1 MVLSSIPNK
10 AHSNN
15 PFSKSDIGA
24 QSAWKGFSSQT
35 LYIASR
41 IASDAND
48 YNFFPEDIEDLV
60 VKKDES
66 VIEAIQVKNISS
78 DLTLSSLA
86 STKSSKSG
94 EGFFKRICSLHID
107 YPSFSKVRIIY
118 FNKLGD
124 EITGFLNGNKDCRKS
139 ILKKLTNNHDIEANC
154 AEWLLSSL
162 VFERVSDEQ
171 LQVTI
176 FDQLKDC
183 VPIMAAPDLSQSLLV
198 QYVSDLS
205 KIKGSTNLKQ
215 WQEQIYQIGTDIA
228 AIDGYYKEYQKS
240 LLRLCD
246 LTLDKNLEQLKNEF
260 EQGVSAHP
268 AHIRNSLDFH
278 RTIWLNKIAETMEK
292 DKAVIVKGV
301 SGQGKS
307 ALCYRYLIDH
317 YPERLVF
324 CVRRVESS
332 RQAENL
338 AIALKGIAKHTNS
351 MIVYIDVN
359 PGEQQWVLLIQELQA
374 RGVSVPVLVSIRE
387 EDFKMTQVDGSS
399 VNFEVIEVNL
409 SKQEAENIFGVFTT
423 LSPHPQFRSFEE
435 AWTRFGL
442 EGPFIEFAY
451 LLTNNQTLKQRLQA
465 QIKNLLRESHPDSW
479 FSLLQL
485 VCFAGKTGCPLIFD
499 NAKKEVSGNNTFAAI
514 QRLSDEY
521 LIRRSEDGV
530 YIEALHPLRAQIICN
545 VLMEEI
551 GEDSSALMLSVL
563 KCIDSNYL
571 PLFLMEYFS
580 NHSYSSNI
588 IAKVAVVEQQDW
600 IACAGLIRTMLW
612 LDVKRYVEL
621 NHEVI
626 DDLIIKYG
634 AGWLSFL
641 PLDTSGLL
649 RSDKFIVERLASSL
663 QNIRTEDINAE
674 IDRIRKALT
683 SLQIDYAATDLLIA
697 NCKPPSC
704 IPMDDNEWSMFGYS
718 LFWFAKRRREI
729 VIPFTVE
736 QLLENLLSGD
746 IKSRADAIL
755 GIYEQSYADYYNAAI
770 EVLSA
775 RMIEEY
781 FIVHLS
787 ITDEEV
793 QCYCIPPVFDNH
805 KTTNTAKNFNH
816 YWKMKVLHIL
826 DHMYTEKE
834 YIEVT
839 LIGVD
844 LLQDLGIR
852 ALDHKARIHK
862 SNRSNAWITEI
873 NAWKKSRID
882 YGYRPDS
889 WENYLNRID
898 QIRRIASKLISDT
911 IVDIEFLYKKQRH
924 SKERWDKLSIDL
936 SSLKQLLF
944 QAVLLPKTV
953 VDPYCLYRED
963 MKDDILNSTQKEPA
977 ILGLSFNLYTNFR
990 KSFDDTYRQ
999 LELFYD
1005 QFAEVLLARI
1015 NRQNLDH
1022 INNPRLPLINLFN
1035 SAKALWAMQKEYKI
1049 LFSNYRTIE
1058 HDFEKLE
1065 IEGMLTLVNI
1075 WAHVFENP
1083 MKGYAIAYDAKQ
1095 LYRKSCDTIEQAFKE
1110 ALILISGEAHTI
1122 DSKTYLLTGFN
1133 PLAGDM
1139 VEDKYKNV
1147 VLVLRDVY
1155 KQALSYNSVRWYLET
1170 QASELIYVPIYNEV
1184 PLGSGF
1190 QLPPYRILD
1199 VNESQLSTTLFP
1211 AELPVSLYSILGVA
1225 FEELDQ
1231 WQLAAGYLG
1240 VVKMQI
1246 TQYNDVISILS
1257 ASTVICESG
1266 LVKYISMFSNQMSE
1280 MITKLLDSIT
1290 LPLKTLELVA
1300 DEDVVD
1306 AFGIIQSVFDDMQTI
1321 YEQISTLQKIG
1332 ELEQKID
1339 NAVGCMLL
1347 LKPYVLKGARI
1358 KFNNNT
1364 E

>member
-1 MVLSSIPNK
+1 MSQSRIPNNVHNK
-10 AHSNN
+10 N

-41 IASDAND
+41 IASDTND
-48 YNFFPEDIEDLV
+48 YDFFPEDIEDLV
-60 VKKDES
+60 VKKDEI

-94 EGFFKRICSLHID
+94 EGFFKRVCSLHVS
-107 YPSFSKVRIIY
+107 YPSLSTVRIIF
-118 FNKLGD
+118 FNKLGE
-124 EITGFLNGNKDCRKS
+124 EIIGFLSGNEGYRKS
-139 ILKKLTNNHDIEANC
+139 ISKKLTDNHDIPANC

-171 LQVTI
+171 LQVVI
-176 FDQLKDC
+176 SEQLKDY
-183 VPIMAAPDLSQSLLV
+183 VPIMAAPDLAQSLLV
-198 QYVSDLS
+198 QHVSDLS
-205 KIKGSTNLKQ
+205 KVKGSTNLKQ
-215 WQEQIYQIGTDIA
+215 WQKQIYQIGTDIA

-240 LLRLCD
+240 LLILCD
-246 LTLDKNLEQLKNEF
+246 LTLNKNLEQLKNEF
-260 EQGVSAHP
+260 EQGVSVHP

-278 RTIWLNKIAETMEK
+278 RTVWLNKIAETMGK
-292 DKAVIVKGV
+292 DKTVIVKGV

-317 YPERLVF
+317 YPEQLVF

-338 AIALKGIAKHTNS
+338 AIALKGIAKHSNS
-351 MIVYIDVN
+351 MVVYIDVN
-359 PGEQQWVLLIQELQA
+359 PGEQQWVVLIQELQA

-387 EDFKMTQVDGSS
+387 EDFKMTRVDGSC
-399 VNFEVIEVNL
+399 VNFELIELNL
-409 SKQEAENIFGVFTT
+409 TKQEAETIFAVFTT
-423 LSPHPQFRSFEE
+423 KSPHPQFRSFEE
-435 AWTRFGL
+435 AWTRFGTD
-442 EGPFIEFAY
+442 GPFIEFAY
-451 LLTNNQTLKQRLQA
+451 LLTNNQTLRHRLQA
-465 QIKNLLRESHPDSW
+465 QIENLLRESHPDSW
-479 FSLLQL
+479 FSLLQI
-485 VCFAGKTGCPLIFD
+485 VCFAGRTGCPLMLD
-499 NAKKEVSGNNTFAAI
+499 NVKRELAGNNTFAAI
-514 QRLSDEY
+514 QRLSNEY

-530 YIEALHPLRAQIICN
+530 YIESLHPLRAQIICN
-545 VLMEEI
+545 VLIEKI
-551 GEDSSALMLSVL
+551 GEDTSALMLSVL

-571 PLFLMEYFS
+571 QLFLMDYFS
-580 NHSYSSNI
+580 NYAYSPDI
-588 IAKVAVVEQQDW
+588 IAKIAVTKQQDW
-600 IACAGLIRTMLW
+600 IACAGLIKTMLW
-612 LDVKRYVEL
+612 LDVKRYIDI

-626 DDLIIKYG
+626 DNLRKKHG
-634 AGWLSFL
+634 SGWVSCL
-641 PLDTSGLL
+641 PLDISGLV
-649 RSDKFIVERLASSL
+649 RPDVFIFESLASSL
-663 QNIRTEDINAE
+663 QNIRAEDIKAE
-674 IDRIRKALT
+674 SDRIRKTLT
-683 SLQIDYAATDLLIA
+683 SLQLDYAATDLLIA
-697 NCKPPSC
+697 NCSPPSH
-704 IPMDDNEWSMFGYS
+704 IPTDDNEWSKFGYS

-729 VIPFTVE
+729 VIPFTLE
-736 QLLENLLSGD
+736 KLLESMLSGD

-755 GIYEQSYADYYNAAI
+755 GIGEQSHIDYYDAAI
-770 EVLSA
+770 EVLTT

-787 ITDEEV
+787 VTDGEV
-793 QCYCIPPVFDNH
+793 QCYCVPPVFDNH
-805 KTTNTAKNFNH
+805 KTANTPKNFYH
-816 YWKMKVLHIL
+816 YWKIKVLDIL
-826 DHMYTEKE
+826 SHMYSEKE
-834 YIEVT
+834 YIEVV
-839 LIGVD
+839 LVGVD
-844 LLQDLGIR
+844 LLKDLGIE

-862 SNRSNAWITEI
+862 SNRHNAWITEI
-873 NAWKKSRID
+873 NAWEKSRFD
-882 YGYRPDS
+882 YYYRPNL
-889 WENYLNRID
+889 WENYINRID

-911 IVDIEFLYKKQRH
+911 ILDIEFLYKKQRH
-924 SKERWDKLSIDL
+924 SKERWDKLSVDL

-944 QAVLLPKTV
+944 QDVLLPKTV

-963 MKDDILNSTQKEPA
+963 MKDNISNSAQKEPT

-990 KSFDDTYRQ
+990 KSFGDTYRQ

-1015 NRQNLDH
+1015 NRQNLDN

-1035 SAKALWAMQKEYKI
+1035 SAKALWAMQKEYNI

-1058 HDFEKLE
+1058 DDFEKQE

-1095 LYRKSCDTIEQAFKE
+1095 LYRKSCAALEQAFKE

-1122 DSKTYLLTGFN
+1122 DSKIYILAGFN
-1133 PLAGDM
+1133 PLSGDM
-1139 VEDKYKNV
+1139 LEDKYKNV

-1155 KQALSYNSVRWYLET
+1155 EQALPYNSVRWYLET
-1170 QASELIYVPIYNEV
+1170 QVPELIYVPIYNEV

-1199 VNESQLSTTLFP
+1199 VSESQLSTTLFP
-1211 AELPVSLYSILGVA
+1211 AELPTSLYSILGVA
-1225 FEELDQ
+1225 YEELNK

-1246 TQYNDVISILS
+1246 TQYNDVINTLS
-1257 ASTVICESG
+1257 SATAICESG
-1266 LVKYISMFSNQMSE
+1266 VVQYISLLSNQLSE
-1280 MITKLLDSIT
+1280 MVTKLSESIT

-1300 DEDVVD
+1300 DEDVVE
-1306 AFGIIQSVFDDMQTI
+1306 ALGIILSAFDDVQTV
-1321 YEQISTLQKIG
+1321 YEQISSLQKIE
-1332 ELEQKID
+1332 ELEREID

-1347 LKPYVLKGARI
+1347 LQPYVLKGARI
-1358 KFNNNT
+1358 KFNNNSK
-1364 E
+1364 